1 MRCPRDRASPGLPQV
16 SPRSPPG
23 LPQVFPSP
31 VQPPPHPPPRMSSVR
46 RSPQGQN
53 SCRLQR
59 FALPAEPLP
68 LAPLPLPPPRRPES
82 LASGTWHLAPG
93 TWHLARARP
102 PPPFQELDSGRVL
115 RRRHCRAFVF
125 ARSICG
131 AGHDA
136 RSGESAFSPGCS
148 PRRPEGRRGKAGP
161 AECLRKSRPRL
172 LGCSALRVSRGEAGC
187 DADVSPLVGRTR
199 SIATRRVGSM
209 WHGTCCCACWCPRAC

>member
-16 SPRSPPG
+16 SPRSSPVPSSPRRIPHPECPRSAAHRRVKIAAG
-23 LPQVFPSP
+23 SNVSRSRPNPFPSP
-31 VQPPPHPPPRMSSVR
+31 PSPRPPPPT
-46 RSPQGQN
+46 
-53 SCRLQR
+53 
-59 FALPAEPLP
+59 PAS
-68 LAPLPLPPPRRPES
+68 RV
-82 LASGTWHLAPG
+82 SGIWHLAPG
-93 TWHLARARP
+93 TSLERGP

-172 LGCSALRVSRGEAGC
+172 LGCSAARPCAFPAEKP
-187 DADVSPLVGRTR
+187 DATLT
-199 SIATRRVGSM
+199 
-209 WHGTCCCACWCPRAC
+209 